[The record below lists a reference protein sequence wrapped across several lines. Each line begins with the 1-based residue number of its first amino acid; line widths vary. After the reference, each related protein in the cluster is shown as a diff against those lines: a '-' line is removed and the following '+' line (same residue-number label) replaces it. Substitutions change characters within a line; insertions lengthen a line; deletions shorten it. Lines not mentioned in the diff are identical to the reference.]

1 MKVIEIF
8 NSIEGEGL
16 RAGKLATFIRFEGCN
31 CRCSYCDTKYSY
43 ENSIFID
50 MSLNEILFKIKKIG
64 NNLLTITGGEPL
76 IHDNIEDFIE
86 ILNREKYKINIE
98 TNGTVPINFLLKYE
112 NVFITS
118 DYKCPSSN
126 MEDKMNLDNLK
137 ILRNSDVLK
146 FVVGDYAD
154 LLKMNDIIK
163 KYNIVCNIYISP
175 VFGKIE
181 YKEIIE
187 FMKKN
192 RKNLNMDNVTFK
204 LQLHKIIWNKDERGV

>member
-8 NSIEGEGL
+8 ESIEGEGL
-16 RAGKLATFIRFEGCN
+16 RTGKLSTFIRLEGCN

-43 ENSIFID
+43 ENSTFVE
-50 MSLNEILFKIKKIG
+50 MSLNEILFKIKEIG

-86 ILNREKYKINIE
+86 ILNSENYKINIE

-112 NVFITS
+112 NVLITM

-146 FVVGDYAD
+146 FVVGEYSD
-154 LLKMNDIIK
+154 LLKMNDIVK
-163 KYNIVCNIYISP
+163 KYNIGCNIYISP

-181 YKEIIE
+181 YKEIVE

-192 RKNLNMDNVTFK
+192 KKNLNMDKFTFQ
-204 LQLHKIIWNKDERGV
+204 LQLHKIIWDKDKRGV